1 MRILIADDDPMS
13 LLYLQDVLEDF
24 GFEVIAV
31 PDGQRAHDVLF
42 GADPPMLAILDWMMP
57 GIDGIDLCRTIR
69 RSGSDS
75 YTYLIV
81 LTSRSE
87 TEFAVEAMNAGA
99 DDFISKPF
107 HPAELE
113 ARVRAGKRIC
123 ELEQQLR
130 LKATYDALTGI
141 YNRGAIIDILDK
153 AVARHHRHNDGLAL
167 AFADLDHFK
176 QVNDVYGHAA
186 GDAVL
191 REVARRIGQVLR
203 PGDFLGR
210 YGGEEMVVVLPGC
223 ETASALEI
231 AERIRKNVCAVP
243 VPTEFG
249 AIPVTVSMGVAV
261 LGKGMAMAYDG
272 LIQMADRALYVAK
285 NEGRNRVALGGASV

>member
-1 MRILIADDDPMS
+1 MKILIADDDPMS
-13 LLYLQDVLEDF
+13 LLYLQDVLEDI

-42 GADPPMLAILDWMMP
+42 GVDPPMLAILDWMMP
-57 GIDGIDLCRTIR
+57 GIDGIDLCRAIR
-69 RSGSDS
+69 RSDNDS

-87 TEFAVEAMNAGA
+87 TEFTVEAMNAGA

-141 YNRGAIIDILDK
+141 YNRGAIIDILDR
-153 AVARHHRHNDGLAL
+153 AVVRHQRHNEELAL

-176 QVNDVYGHAA
+176 RVNDVYGHAA

-191 REVARRIGQVLR
+191 REVALRMGQVLR
-203 PGDFLGR
+203 PYDFLGR

-223 ETASALEI
+223 DTACALEI
-231 AERIRKNVCAVP
+231 AERIRKNVCATP
-243 VPTEFG
+243 IPSDFG
-249 AIPVTVSMGVAV
+249 AIPVTVSIGVAV
-261 LGKGMAMAYDG
+261 LKKGAATAYNE
-272 LIQMADRALYVAK
+272 LIQVADRALYVAK
-285 NEGRNRVALGGASV
+285 NEGRNRVALGGPFA

>member
-1 MRILIADDDPMS
+1 MKILIADDDPMS
-13 LLYLQDVLEDF
+13 LLYLQDVLEDI

-42 GADPPMLAILDWMMP
+42 GVDPPMLAILDWMMP
-57 GIDGIDLCRTIR
+57 WIDGIDLCRAIR
-69 RSGSDS
+69 RSDNDS

-87 TEFAVEAMNAGA
+87 TEFTVEAMNAGA

-141 YNRGAIIDILDK
+141 YNRGAIIDILDR
-153 AVARHHRHNDGLAL
+153 AVVRHQRHNEELAL

-176 QVNDVYGHAA
+176 RVNDVYGHAA

-191 REVARRIGQVLR
+191 REVALRMGQVLR
-203 PGDFLGR
+203 PYDFLGR
-210 YGGEEMVVVLPGC
+210 YGGEEMIVVLPGC
-223 ETASALEI
+223 DTACALEI
-231 AERIRKNVCAVP
+231 AERMRKNVCATP
-243 VPTEFG
+243 IPSDFG
-249 AIPVTVSMGVAV
+249 AIPVTVSIGVAV
-261 LGKGMAMAYDG
+261 LKKGAATAYNE
-272 LIQMADRALYVAK
+272 LIQVADRALYVAK
-285 NEGRNRVALGGASV
+285 NEGRNRVALGGPIA

>member
-1 MRILIADDDPMS
+1 MKILIADDDPMS
-13 LLYLQDVLEDF
+13 LLYLQDVLEDI

-42 GADPPMLAILDWMMP
+42 GVDPPMLAILDWMMP
-57 GIDGIDLCRTIR
+57 GIDGIDLCRAIR
-69 RSGSDS
+69 RSDNDS

-87 TEFAVEAMNAGA
+87 TEFTVEAMNAGA

-141 YNRGAIIDILDK
+141 YNRGAIIDILDR
-153 AVARHHRHNDGLAL
+153 AVVRHQRHNEELAL

-176 QVNDVYGHAA
+176 RVNDVYGHAA

-191 REVARRIGQVLR
+191 REVALRMGQVLR
-203 PGDFLGR
+203 PYDFLGR
-210 YGGEEMVVVLPGC
+210 YGGEEMIVVLPGC
-223 ETASALEI
+223 DTACALEI
-231 AERIRKNVCAVP
+231 AERMRKNVCATP
-243 VPTEFG
+243 IPSDFG
-249 AIPVTVSMGVAV
+249 AIPVTVSIGVAV
-261 LGKGMAMAYDG
+261 LKKGAATAYNE
-272 LIQMADRALYVAK
+272 LIQVADRALYIAK
-285 NEGRNRVALGGASV
+285 KEGRNRVALGGPIA